1 MLCDTRQVLLFFI
14 TGKVYHYMLEKSRIT
29 RQEKVH
35 KFCNY
40 VNVLIC
46 ALPPRGGRVEG
57 MAFYPIRCCSI
68 GMILDEVNLLQ
79 CSYK

>member
-1 MLCDTRQVLLFFI
+1 
-14 TGKVYHYMLEKSRIT
+14 MLEKSRIA

-46 ALPPRGGRVEG
+46 ALPPRGGRVGG
-57 MAFYPIRCCSI
+57 MTFYPICCCSI

>member
-1 MLCDTRQVLLFFI
+1 
-14 TGKVYHYMLEKSRIT
+14 MLEKSRII

-46 ALPPRGGRVEG
+46 ALPPRSRGGRVEG
-57 MAFYPIRCCSI
+57 MAFYPICCCSI